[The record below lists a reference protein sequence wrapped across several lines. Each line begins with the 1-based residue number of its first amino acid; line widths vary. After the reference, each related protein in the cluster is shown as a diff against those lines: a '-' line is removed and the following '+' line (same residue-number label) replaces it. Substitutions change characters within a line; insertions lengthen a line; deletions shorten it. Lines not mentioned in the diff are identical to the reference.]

1 MVTENIGFW
10 VSPANVC
17 SDTLLE
23 NLSAGQCVSDV
34 TRGRFG
40 RGDFVVRDKVFTP
53 AAQ

>member
-17 SDTLLE
+17 GDTLLE
-23 NLSAGQCVSDV
+23 NLSSGQCVSGV